1 MDPALVIRLVA
12 TLIAACGIYLLQAA
26 WLVRS
31 GNALRLAAGW
41 GAILVSILAW
51 ASTTHPDKGAA
62 YGTVAFMLAAMAF
75 LVRPYLGGKR
85 RPANGKSDRIAEP
98 PSSGWAGTLHH
109 VASGFLI
116 GPVSGLSALA
126 LCTAGFA
133 AMKAAGVEHTANM
146 VTAMI
151 AFPLLWAC
159 LAVLAGFDPRLWRK
173 GAIILALGLAAA
185 AWLVLGHSAGN
196 A

>member
-1 MDPALVIRLVA
+1 MDLALVIRFVAALV
-12 TLIAACGIYLLQAA
+12 AACGIYLLQAA
-26 WLVRS
+26 WRART

-41 GAILVSILAW
+41 SAIIVSILAW
-51 ASTTHPDKGAA
+51 AVTTHPDKGTA
-62 YGTVAFMLAAMAF
+62 YGTIAFMLVAMAF
-75 LVRPYLGGKR
+75 LVRPYLGRKR
-85 RPANGKSDRIAEP
+85 RPASVRSDRMAEP
-98 PSSGWAGTLHH
+98 PSSGWAGTLHQ
-109 VASGFLI
+109 VAAGFLI

-151 AFPLLWAC
+151 AFPLLWAS

-173 GAIILALGLAAA
+173 SAIILALGLAPA